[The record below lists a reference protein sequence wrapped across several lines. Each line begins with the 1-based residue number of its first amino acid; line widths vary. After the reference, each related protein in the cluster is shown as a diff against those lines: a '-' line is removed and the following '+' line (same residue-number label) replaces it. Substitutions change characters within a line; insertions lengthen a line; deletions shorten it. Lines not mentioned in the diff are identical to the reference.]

1 MEDKET
7 REIKQKVRSLVSENI
22 DLSREISDEEVRQ
35 MIQRF
40 MMEELQGSYY
50 SIRQKEEIAGWVF
63 ASIRKLDI
71 LQELIEDEQIS
82 EIMINGPKHIF
93 VEQNG
98 KITEIDKHFDS
109 KERLEDVIQQ
119 IVSGVNRT
127 VNESSPIVDA
137 RLENGSRVNIV
148 LSPPAINGP
157 VVTIRRFPECAITME
172 KLIALG
178 SISHEAADFL
188 ETAVRLGT
196 NIFISGGTG
205 SGKTTFLNALA
216 RYIPADER
224 IITIEDS
231 AELQIRGIP
240 NLIRLETRNSTA
252 EGCKEI
258 TIRDLIKSA
267 LRMRPDRIIVGEVRG
282 DEAID
287 MLQAFNTGHDGS
299 LSTGHANS
307 ARDMLYRLET
317 MVLMGLDIPLPAVR
331 RQISSGIDILVHL
344 ARMGDRSRRV
354 VEIFEVMDM
363 EGNEI
368 ILHPLFV
375 RRKKAGKNEREED
388 KNDIPPLIRVGEVQ
402 NIYRLKGE

>member
-1 MEDKET
+1 MQDKET
-7 REIKQKVRSLVSENI
+7 LKRRIRDVVCGNI
-22 DLSREISDEEVRQ
+22 DLSREISDAEIRQ
-35 MIQRF
+35 LIQKCL
-40 MMEELQGSYY
+40 MEEIQGSYY

-63 ASIRKLDI
+63 DSIRKLDV
-71 LQELIEDEQIS
+71 LQELIEDESIS
-82 EIMINGPKHIF
+82 EIMINGPDDIF
-93 VEQNG
+93 VEKSG
-98 KITEIDKHFDS
+98 SIVRIEKRFES

-127 VNESSPIVDA
+127 VNESSPIADA

-172 KLIALG
+172 RLIELD
-178 SISHEAADFL
+178 SISTEAAEFL
-188 ETAVRLGT
+188 KKAVKRGV

-216 RYIPADER
+216 RFIPADNR

-252 EGCKEI
+252 EGCSEI

-282 DEAID
+282 IEAID

-354 VEIFEVMDM
+354 VEIYEVMEM

-368 ILHPLFV
+368 VLHPLFM
-375 RRKKAGKNEREED
+375 RKRGASGRGEMQ
-388 KNDIPPLIRVGEVQ
+388 IPPLVRVGDVKA
-402 NIYRLKGE
+402 IYKLREA

>member
-1 MEDKET
+1 MVEDKQMY
-7 REIKQKVRSLVSENI
+7 EIKQRIRNLVCENI

-35 MIQRF
+35 MIQHF
-40 MMEELQGSYY
+40 MKEEMQGGYY
-50 SIRQKEEIAGWVF
+50 SIRQKEEIASRVF
-63 ASIRKLDI
+63 ASIRKLDV

-82 EIMINGPKHIF
+82 EIMINGPGNIF
-93 VEQNG
+93 VEKSGSILQL
-98 KITEIDKHFDS
+98 DKHFDS

-157 VVTIRRFPECAITME
+157 IVTIRRFPECAITME
-172 KLIALG
+172 KLIELG
-178 SISHEAADFL
+178 SISAEAAAFL
-188 ETAVRLGT
+188 EHAVKRGA

-216 RYIPADER
+216 RFIPGDER

-231 AELQIRGIP
+231 AELQIKGIA

-307 ARDMLYRLET
+307 AQDMLYRLET

-344 ARMGDRSRRV
+344 ARMQDKSRRV
-354 VEIFEVMDM
+354 VEIYEVMDLK
-363 EGNEI
+363 ENEI
-368 ILHPLFV
+368 VLHPLFL
-375 RRKKAGKNEREED
+375 RKRSEKTEKRSEIAPLVKVGGVEKTD
-388 KNDIPPLIRVGEVQ
+388 K
-402 NIYRLKGE
+402 LKEG

>member
-1 MEDKET
+1 MQDKEIHG
-7 REIKQKVRSLVSENI
+7 IKQRIRSLVCNNI

-35 MIQRF
+35 MIQVF
-40 MMEELQGSYY
+40 MKEELQGNYY

-63 ASIRKLDI
+63 ASIRKLDV
-71 LQELIEDEQIS
+71 LQDLVEDEQIS
-82 EIMINGPKHIF
+82 EIMINGPEQIF
-93 VEQNG
+93 VEKKG
-98 KITEIDKHFDS
+98 SIIRLDKRFDS

-157 VVTIRRFPECAITME
+157 IVTIRRFPECAITMD
-172 KLIALG
+172 KLIELD
-178 SISHEAADFL
+178 SISPQAATFL
-188 ETAVRLGT
+188 EHAVKRGA

-216 RYIPADER
+216 RFIPGDER

-231 AELQIRGIP
+231 AELQIRGIA
-240 NLIRLETRNSTA
+240 NLIRLETRNSIA

-307 ARDMLYRLET
+307 AQDMLYRLET

-344 ARMGDRSRRV
+344 ARMQDKSRRV
-354 VEIFEVMDM
+354 VEIYEVMDL
-363 EGNEI
+363 EENEI
-368 ILHPLFV
+368 VLHPLFL
-375 RRKKAGKNEREED
+375 RKRNESGED
-388 KNDIPPLIRVGEVQ
+388 KNKGRVAPLIKVGTVKK
-402 NIYRLKGE
+402 IYKLKEE

>member
-1 MEDKET
+1 MQDKET
-7 REIKQKVRSLVSENI
+7 LKRRIRDVVCGNI
-22 DLSREISDEEVRQ
+22 DLSREISDAEIRQ
-35 MIQRF
+35 LIQKCL
-40 MMEELQGSYY
+40 MEEIQGSYY

-63 ASIRKLDI
+63 DSIRKLDV
-71 LQELIEDEQIS
+71 LQELIEDESIS
-82 EIMINGPKHIF
+82 EIMINGPDDIF
-93 VEQNG
+93 VEKSG
-98 KITEIDKHFDS
+98 SIVRIEKRFES

-127 VNESSPIVDA
+127 VNESSPIADA

-172 KLIALG
+172 RLIELD
-178 SISHEAADFL
+178 SISTEAAEFL
-188 ETAVRLGT
+188 KKAVKNGV

-216 RYIPADER
+216 RFIPADNR

-252 EGCKEI
+252 EGCSEI

-282 DEAID
+282 IEAID

-354 VEIFEVMDM
+354 VEIYEVMEM

-368 ILHPLFV
+368 VLHPLFM
-375 RRKKAGKNEREED
+375 RKRGASGRGEMQ
-388 KNDIPPLIRVGEVQ
+388 IPPLVRVGDVKA
-402 NIYRLKGE
+402 IYKLREA